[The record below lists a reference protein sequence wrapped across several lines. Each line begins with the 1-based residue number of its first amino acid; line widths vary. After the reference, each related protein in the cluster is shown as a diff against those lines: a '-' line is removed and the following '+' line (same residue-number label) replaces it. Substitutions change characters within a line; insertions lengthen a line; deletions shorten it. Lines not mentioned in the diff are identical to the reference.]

1 MFEPKYG
8 DVSVALDCNVA
19 TLEIHRPPH
28 NFFDFNLIR
37 DLANAFEALDNEP
50 ECRALMLCSEG
61 KSFCAGANFANRDA
75 QSGEAPART
84 GENPLY
90 VEGVRLFRCKKPV
103 VAAIQGAAIGGGLG
117 LALVA
122 DFRVATVEARFA
134 ANFVKIGIHPGFGLT
149 YTLPRLIGAQKAS
162 LMFFTGR
169 RIEGKEALAMGP
181 VRRNRGAGRSSRF
194 RAHPRGGNRR
204 SRPARTAID
213 ARHDAPRPRRRRQSA
228 DRSRVQGTV
237 LAIQNRRPSR
247 RRKSSR
253 RTPPRQIPLQVVIAA
268 ARGRGGGALSP
279 NLGAKCRPRHFA
291 IFFSFF
297 TGCRGHPCRP
307 PRRRLF
313 SCLDAAYAA
322 SAFAPFSFFNSGITS
337 AANSRRLFSASSI
350 GMPA

>member
-75 QSGEAPART
+75 QSGEAPARP

-162 LMFFTGR
+162 LMFYTGR
-169 RIEGKEALAMGP
+169 RIEGKEALAWGLCDQLAEPDDLRDSALTLAEEIAEAAPLAML
-181 VRRNRGAGRSSRF
+181 ST
-194 RAHPRGGNRR
+194 RATMRQGL
-204 SRPARTAID
+204 AD
-213 ARHDAPRPRRRRQSA
+213 AVKAQTDHEFKEQSWLFKTEDHREGVKA
-228 DRSRVQGTV
+228 V
-237 LAIQNRRPSR
+237 AERRPG
-247 RRKSSR
+247 KF
-253 RTPPRQIPLQVVIAA
+253 LC
-268 ARGRGGGALSP
+268 
-279 NLGAKCRPRHFA
+279 K
-291 IFFSFF
+291 
-297 TGCRGHPCRP
+297 
-307 PRRRLF
+307 
-313 SCLDAAYAA
+313 
-322 SAFAPFSFFNSGITS
+322 
-337 AANSRRLFSASSI
+337 
-350 GMPA
+350 